1 MQLGDPV
8 MNVLERAMDVSW
20 FRQQLIAN
28 NIANVDT
35 PQYKREDIDFQKT
48 LENALS
54 NGASGEADLDPVF
67 IDSGQYSG
75 SNNGNNVDMENEMA
89 QQAINLLQYESLARL
104 ESDQLYH
111 AQDRHYRRGKLT
123 DGAIYRHGD

>member
-1 MQLGDPV
+1 

-48 LENALS
+48 LANALS
-54 NGASGEADLDPVF
+54 NGASG
-67 IDSGQYSG
+67 
-75 SNNGNNVDMENEMA
+75 
-89 QQAINLLQYESLARL
+89 
-104 ESDQLYH
+104 
-111 AQDRHYRRGKLT
+111 
-123 DGAIYRHGD
+123 

>member
-48 LENALS
+48 LANALS

-75 SNNGNNVDMENEMA
+75 SNNGNNVDMENEIA
-89 QQAINLLQYESLARL
+89 QQDINLLQYESLARL
-104 ESDQLYH
+104 ESDQLTML
-111 AQDRHYRRGKLT
+111 KT
-123 DGAIYRHGD
+123 AITGGGS